1 MTRLYGRFPVS
12 GWQVQVDVLVIAAD
26 GALVDIVSC
35 AIRSALQAAIVPK
48 IKLDEEN
55 NSWDISPHHQECV
68 PLYSTQLPIWIAQ
81 HRIGSKFVVDASLE
95 EELCA
100 TAQVLVAITPD
111 MKVSGVVLAGSGA
124 IAPST
129 LKERIHAAKEI
140 AKQLFDSNTT

>member
-1 MTRLYGRFPVS
+1 
-12 GWQVQVDVLVIAAD
+12 
-26 GALVDIVSC
+26 
-35 AIRSALQAAIVPK
+35 
-48 IKLDEEN
+48 
-55 NSWDISPHHQECV
+55 
-68 PLYSTQLPIWIAQ
+68 
-81 HRIGSKFVVDASLE
+81 VDASLE